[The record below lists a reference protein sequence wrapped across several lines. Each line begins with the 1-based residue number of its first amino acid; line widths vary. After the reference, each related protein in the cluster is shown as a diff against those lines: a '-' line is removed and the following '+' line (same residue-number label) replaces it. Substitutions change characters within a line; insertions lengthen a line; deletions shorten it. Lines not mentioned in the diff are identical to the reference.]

1 LQIADLKT
9 ARSQLDKFFNY
20 GIYLKLDDAGTGYG
34 GFSYVQE
41 LGVNTLKID
50 KMFIET
56 IDSDDVK
63 ASVLDAIINFAQTSK
78 LKTIAEGVGEQ
89 SQVSYLANRNV
100 YVIQG
105 YVYARPM
112 AKVDLLVWLKE
123 RKTE

>member
-1 LQIADLKT
+1 
-9 ARSQLDKFFNY
+9 
-20 GIYLKLDDAGTGYG
+20 
-34 GFSYVQE
+34 
-41 LGVNTLKID
+41 
-50 KMFIET
+50 MFIET